1 MISCYRAASRKVPRE
16 HRSRGPSPS
25 VILGRLAQ
33 LQQCA
38 MSVTMLRLPLTSVLQ
53 ATLLLASDGLA
64 VTPLVIVAAV
74 IGRQLR
80 QPDARRQSGRTFAI
94 LEALI
99 GQLFP

>member
-1 MISCYRAASRKVPRE
+1 
-16 HRSRGPSPS
+16 
-25 VILGRLAQ
+25 
-33 LQQCA
+33 
-38 MSVTMLRLPLTSVLQ
+38 VLQ

-80 QPDARRQSGRTFAI
+80 QPGSRRQSGRMFAV

-99 GQLFP
+99 RQLFR